1 MLWQLWCHCN
11 PDHDKF
17 SFTVV
22 AIFPNVCLWRRSLCS
37 NLVLTLKNCIEPP
50 SYASTG
56 YVVAIWS
63 SFLFGSFVKICGTC
77 DNFLGKWS
85 TAPPLAK
92 NFPYAYAH
100 ATAFRVRISFTTL
113 RDEPW
118 TIFWFYCGGKTNLTS
133 FLKLTTKR
141 MNSVSASLPAD
152 VIRDSSRM
160 YQHVFLIFIY
170 TVL

>member
-11 PDHDKF
+11 PDHDNF
-17 SFTVV
+17 LFTVV

-63 SFLFGSFVKICGTC
+63 SFLFGTFVKIWGTC

-85 TAPPLAK
+85 TAPPGK
-92 NFPYAYAH
+92 KFP
-100 ATAFRVRISFTTL
+100 VRLCS
-113 RDEPW
+113 RH
-118 TIFWFYCGGKTNLTS
+118 
-133 FLKLTTKR
+133 
-141 MNSVSASLPAD
+141 SLPRGNIVHD
-152 VIRDSSRM
+152 FKRRTLD
-160 YQHVFLIFIY
+160 HLLILLWRKNKFNFVPEVDNETYEQCIS
-170 TVL
+170 

>member
-1 MLWQLWCHCN
+1 MKKTQIPTPWIETSRVSKACFPHL
-11 PDHDKF
+11 F
-17 SFTVV
+17 SMSVSLISFSSQATGRSSNWSIATLVFYLFEGGF
-22 AIFPNVCLWRRSLCS
+22 AFLGHYYSPGNRWFNELRSL
-37 NLVLTLKNCIEPP
+37 TRRR
-50 SYASTG
+50 
-56 YVVAIWS
+56 
-63 SFLFGSFVKICGTC
+63 
-77 DNFLGKWS
+77 
-85 TAPPLAK
+85 
-92 NFPYAYAH
+92 H

-160 YQHVFLIFIY
+160 YQHVFFNIYIYCFIN
-170 TVL
+170 L